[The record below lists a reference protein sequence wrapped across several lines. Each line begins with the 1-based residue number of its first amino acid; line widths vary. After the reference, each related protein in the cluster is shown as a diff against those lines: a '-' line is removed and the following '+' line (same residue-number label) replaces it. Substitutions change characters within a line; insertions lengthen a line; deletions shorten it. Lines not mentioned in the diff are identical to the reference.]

1 VMNLLDAFMMK
12 SLVTIRMN
20 VRLILANLNLVVSL
34 TGTLFVMIT
43 MNVQLMN
50 AYLLMVVRPQKLFV
64 TIMTNVPKT
73 LVILTKDAFLQL
85 SVVMTIML
93 VPMILAALKLDA
105 NTLLDLLMT
114 MTYVPLMYAKKME
127 KSLIPQLTAMITTHV
142 LQIAVANPLEH
153 VNTKLLNVTT
163 TMLALLILAVLILV
177 ANTSLW
183 FAKIN
188 LAILCLAT
196 LNMDVN
202 MIMLSVMMKISV
214 L

>member
-1 VMNLLDAFMMK
+1 
-12 SLVTIRMN
+12 MN

-34 TGTLFVMIT
+34 TGTLFVTIR
-43 MNVQLMN
+43 MNVPLMN
-50 AYLLMVVRPQKLFV
+50 AFLLMVVRPHPLSV

-73 LVILTKDAFLQL
+73 LVILTKDAFLHL

-93 VPMILAALKLDA
+93 VPMILAALNLDA

-114 MTYVPLMYAKKME
+114 MIYVPLMNAKKME

-142 LQIAVANPLEH
+142 QPIVVANPLEH

-163 TMLALLILAVLILV
+163 RMLALLILAVLHLV
-177 ANTSLW
+177 ASTNLS

-202 MIMLSVMMKISV
+202 GIVLSVMMKISV
-214 L
+214 P